1 MPIDQISHVLLDAVG
16 TLIYPSPS
24 VGEVYQQAA
33 AAQGLHLPLPEVKG
47 RFSQAYKSIAYPAAA
62 TSDAADRLRW
72 QQIVSAVFPELS
84 PVAQQSTF
92 ESLWHHFEQPFAW
105 KLFEDAQRLLKKLQ
119 TSQYITAVASNFDAR
134 LHTILQ
140 GHTELAW
147 IPHRFI
153 SSEVGAPKPH
163 PAFFESAA
171 KQLGVDSNQLLLV
184 GDDYEADVV
193 GGIVAGLHVAWLQR
207 NPPTASESEVAIAKL
222 KKNLPCQKQ
231 LTVIFKLED
240 LWKNM
245 LTIDQNDR

>member
-1 MPIDQISHVLLDAVG
+1 MCFGQVSHVLLDAVG

-33 AAQGLHLPLPEVKG
+33 ADQGLHLPLPEVKG

-72 QQIVSAVFPELS
+72 QQVVSAVFPELF
-84 PVAQQSTF
+84 PVAQQATF
-92 ESLWHHFEQPFAW
+92 ETLWHHFEQPSAW

-147 IPHRFI
+147 IPYRFI

-163 PAFFESAA
+163 PTFFASAA
-171 KQLGVDSNQLLLV
+171 NQLGVDSNQLLLV
-184 GDDYEADVV
+184 GDDYEADVL
-193 GGIVAGLHVAWLQR
+193 GGIAAGLHVAWLQR
-207 NPPTASESEVAIAKL
+207 DPLAASESEAAIAKL
-222 KKNLPCQKQ
+222 RKYLPSQNQ

-240 LWKNM
+240 LWKSI
-245 LTIDQNDR
+245 LTID